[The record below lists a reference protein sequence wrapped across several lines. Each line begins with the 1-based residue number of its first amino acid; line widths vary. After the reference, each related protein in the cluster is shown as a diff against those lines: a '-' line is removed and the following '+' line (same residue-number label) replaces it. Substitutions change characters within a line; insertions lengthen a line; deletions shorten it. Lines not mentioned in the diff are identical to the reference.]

1 METNWREVESYQH
14 CLINTE
20 QNHCSSY
27 WINVVCSHSTLLPF
41 RRASAS
47 PTVSQQAS
55 DASGLAS
62 AAENGP
68 KQGHILPKKDHIQ
81 WWLQVGV

>member
-1 METNWREVESYQH
+1 METNGREVKSYRR
-14 CLINTE
+14 CLINRE
-20 QNHCSSY
+20 QNQCSSY

-41 RRASAS
+41 RRESAS
-47 PTVSQQAS
+47 PTVSQQVS

-68 KQGHILPKKDHIQ
+68 KQEHILPKKDHIQ
-81 WWLQVGV
+81 WRLQVGV